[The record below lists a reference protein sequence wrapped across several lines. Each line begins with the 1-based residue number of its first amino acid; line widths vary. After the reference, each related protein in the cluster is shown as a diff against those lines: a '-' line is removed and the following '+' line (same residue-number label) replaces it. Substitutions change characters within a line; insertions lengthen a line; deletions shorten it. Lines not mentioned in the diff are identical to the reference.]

1 MWTDKASLGKQ
12 VLLMWS
18 VQCIVEM
25 FVPTIMARHV
35 LYHCMDTYHT
45 NIEVNIVYLARDVCM
60 CMHASFRIN
69 SH

>member
-45 NIEVNIVYLARDVCM
+45 NIEVNIVYLV
-60 CMHASFRIN
+60 
-69 SH
+69 